1 MQTRYTRLALSD
13 LLRAYDY
20 IEADN
25 PQNAR
30 EVIRRIEKSVE
41 TLAPYP
47 LLGKQGRVAE
57 TREFFVT
64 GTPYFIIYRVK
75 QNVLQ
80 ILTILH
86 TSRKYP

>member
-1 MQTRYTRLALSD
+1 MQIRYTRLAVSD
-13 LLRAYDY
+13 LIQAYDY
-20 IEADN
+20 IEADS

-30 EVIRRIEKSVE
+30 AVIGRIEKSVE
-41 TLAPYP
+41 TLASYP

-80 ILTILH
+80 ILSILH